1 VTQEPSRI
9 LVVDDEENLRN
20 ILEFQLRGEGF
31 AVRGLGRGD
40 ETLPLALQWK
50 PDVVLLDLMM
60 PGMDGFSV
68 CRALRAHEATQGLPI
83 IVITAR
89 GDAATRLQ
97 TLVAGTHEF
106 VVKPYAWDALL
117 KRIRKVIELS
127 RAHQGAPSFIGLPGS
142 AATEAQIARLFHG
155 TEEFSV
161 LSIDIDHFHHF
172 NETYGYDRGD
182 EVLQLLGRLV
192 TEAVEETTA
201 AVKFIAHL
209 GGDEFLVL
217 VSPEV
222 SRSVAEK
229 VIASFD
235 ADSHVFFPSRDIER
249 GHYGVTNRHGRREMV
264 PLLALT
270 VALVDRVKEREIRL
284 RKLADI
290 VAELRTYGKSRTG
303 SIVVG
308 ERQTPVRR

>member
-1 VTQEPSRI
+1 MTQEPSRI

-68 CRALRAHEATQGLPI
+68 CRALRANESTQGLPI

-89 GDAATRLQ
+89 GDAATRVQ

-106 VVKPYAWDALL
+106 IVKPYSWDDLL
-117 KRIRKVIELS
+117 RRIRKVIELS
-127 RAHQGAPSFIGLPGS
+127 RSHHGVASFIGLPGS
-142 AATEAQIARLFHG
+142 AATEAHIARLFHG
-155 TEEFSV
+155 TEEFAFCS
-161 LSIDIDHFHHF
+161 LDIDHFHHF
-172 NETYGYDRGD
+172 NETFGYDRGD
-182 EVLQLLGRLV
+182 EVLRLLGRLLS
-192 TEAVEETTA
+192 EAVDATTA
-201 AVKFIAHL
+201 AVKFVGHL
-209 GGDEFLVL
+209 GGDEFVVL
-217 VSPEV
+217 TSSAAARP
-222 SRSVAEK
+222 VAEA
-229 VIASFD
+229 VIARFD
-235 ADSHVFFPSRDIER
+235 TESRAFFPSRDVER
-249 GHYGVTNRHGRREMV
+249 GHYEIVNRLGRREMV

-270 VALVDRVKEREIRL
+270 VAVVDRVKERDLRL
-284 RKLADI
+284 RKLADV

-303 SIVVG
+303 SLVVS
-308 ERQTPVRR
+308 ERQTPVQH